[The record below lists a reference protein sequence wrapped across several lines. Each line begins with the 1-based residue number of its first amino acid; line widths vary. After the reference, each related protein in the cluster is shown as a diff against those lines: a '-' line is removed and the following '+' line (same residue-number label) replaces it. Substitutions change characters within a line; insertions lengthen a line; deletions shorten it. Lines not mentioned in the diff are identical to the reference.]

1 MKISVIKETSENE
14 VRVAL
19 LPDAVRELVQ
29 SGCEVL
35 VEKNAAFGIG
45 IFDKS
50 YEEAGAIVTNDR
62 RRLYGDVDL
71 VVKLK
76 APTMQEFPMLNN
88 NILFSML
95 HHAQNPEH
103 VAELG
108 KRGAV
113 AVEMESIFLE
123 SRERVVDATD
133 ITGEVGVLYA
143 AQHLKVMPD
152 EAEVLVL
159 GYGRVGSGAIT
170 MANRLGMKVKILRKE
185 EYPHIEHFMKGKDLL
200 INAISWPAAERAKK
214 NYLVTREMLDSM
226 NPFGVVLDLAVDYP
240 NPIQT
245 CRPTSLSNPWYI
257 EADKVHIGIYGY
269 PGLVPVTCAKR
280 YSKQILSVVKEIV
293 ANDGVDNIGIRS
305 VIGKAIEGATV
316 DPERLKVPMVKK
328 NIPEKSFTE

>member
-1 MKISVIKETSENE
+1 MKISVIKETAENE

-29 SGCEVL
+29 AGNEVL
-35 VEKNAAFGIG
+35 VEKNAAFGLG
-45 IFDKS
+45 IYDKA
-50 YEEAGAIVTNDR
+50 YEEAGANVIADK
-62 RRLYGDVDL
+62 RRLYSEADL

-76 APTMQEFPMLNN
+76 APTIQEFPMLDG

-95 HHAQNPEH
+95 HHEQNPDH
-103 VAELG
+103 VSELG
-108 KRGAV
+108 KKGAV
-113 AVEMESIFLE
+113 AVEMESIFTE
-123 SRERVVDATD
+123 AKERVVDATD

-143 AQHLKVMPD
+143 AQHLKVMPQ
-152 EAEVLVL
+152 EAQVLVL

-185 EYPHIEHFMKGKDLL
+185 EYPHIEHFLTGKDLL
-200 INAISWPAAERAKK
+200 INAISWPAEERVKK
-214 NYLVTREMLDSM
+214 NYLVTREMLDAM

-245 CRPTSLSNPWYI
+245 CRPTSLSNPWYV

-280 YSKQILSVVKEIV
+280 YSRQILSVVKEII
-293 ANDGVDNIGIRS
+293 ANGGVEGIGERGTL
-305 VIGKAIEGATV
+305 GKAIEGATV
-316 DPERLKVPMVKK
+316 DPERLKVPAVSKK
-328 NIPEKSFTE
+328 DFEKSFTE